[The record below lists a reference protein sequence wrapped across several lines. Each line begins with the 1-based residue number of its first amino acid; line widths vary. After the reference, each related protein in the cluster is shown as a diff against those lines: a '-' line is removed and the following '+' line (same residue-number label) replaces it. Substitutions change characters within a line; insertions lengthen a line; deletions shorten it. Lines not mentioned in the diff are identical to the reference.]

1 MPLMPSSR
9 SICLMFAT
17 ATLSATVWLA
27 PVAAQMPPNVK
38 AGRQVAEKLC
48 VGCHIVMP
56 DPPNSTVSADIP
68 AFQTIANRTGQ
79 TVDTVVGAILIPH
92 PPMPNTNLSREE
104 VNNVA
109 AYIMSLKNRR

>member
-1 MPLMPSSR
+1 MPLMTSSR
-9 SICLMFAT
+9 SICLMLAT
-17 ATLSATVWLA
+17 ASVIAAASLA
-27 PVAAQMPPNVK
+27 PASAQMPPNVK

-56 DPPNSTVSADIP
+56 NPPNSTVSAEIP
-68 AFQTIANRTGQ
+68 AFQTIANRPGQ
-79 TVDTVVGAILIPH
+79 TADTVVGAILIPH

>member
-1 MPLMPSSR
+1 MPPKPSSR
-9 SICLMFAT
+9 SIRLLFVT
-17 ATLSATVWLA
+17 AAVVAASAQA
-27 PVAAQMPPNVK
+27 PAAAQMPPNVK

-48 VGCHIVMP
+48 VGCHIVTP
-56 DPPNSTVSADIP
+56 DPPNTTVSADIP

-109 AYIMSLKNRR
+109 AYIMSLKSRR

>member
-1 MPLMPSSR
+1 MPSSR
-9 SICLMFAT
+9 ATCLTLLAT
-17 ATLSATVWLA
+17 AAAAVATALFA
-27 PVAAQMPPNVK
+27 PVHAQLPPNVK

-48 VGCHIVMP
+48 VGCHIVTP

-68 AFQTIANRTGQ
+68 AFQTIANRAGQ

-104 VNNVA
+104 VTNVA
-109 AYIMSLKNRR
+109 AYIMSLKNR